1 MRLTKFGIL
10 VKKTTS
16 FFTSIIRDSKI
27 SRGCVKIL
35 EIPEGR
41 GGVNFGGPI
50 LENSGGRGV
59 HTANTVHGG
68 GGVWIFSGTT
78 HCKLAREPRRNQEA
92 YEAWAPQSQRNK
104 KIK

>member
-1 MRLTKFGIL
+1 MKLTKFGIL

-16 FFTSIIRDSKI
+16 FFTSIRDSKI

-35 EIPEGR
+35 EIPEGM

-50 LENSGGRGV
+50 LESSEGRGV
-59 HTANTVHGG
+59 HTANPFHWGG